1 MAILDRISF
10 ELIDWNRHFS
20 SSSSLSL
27 SRSRSRF
34 LFFSS
39 IFCFLYLAIVNIW
52 LWFSVASTSFFLYI
66 YFFLF
71 LLYRFAFS
79 YCREGGKTKMKY
91 NRMRIAVLS
100 VRVLFPTGM
109 FTCDREV
116 SFRCRAA
123 LCGRRLAR
131 RLARLCRSSLIRL
144 LLAVISSADC
154 IEGE

>member
-1 MAILDRISF
+1 MKSTFLF
-10 ELIDWNRHFS
+10 LFL
-20 SSSSLSL
+20 SLSL
-27 SRSRSRF
+27 A
-34 LFFSS
+34 
-39 IFCFLYLAIVNIW
+39 LA
-52 LWFSVASTSFFLYI
+52 LASFFLALFFVFYILQLSTFGSDSVWRRHLFFYI
-66 YFFLF
+66 YIFFFFCSIDLPSVIAE
-71 LLYRFAFS
+71 R
-79 YCREGGKTKMKY
+79 GGKTKMKY